1 MNMPLE
7 GIRVVEWGM
16 MQQTPFATQLL
27 GDYGAEV
34 IKLEDRITGDAARGL
49 IRLIG
54 VNTATGT
61 RNFYFECNNRNK
73 KSITVD
79 ITKEKGRQIV
89 YDLVGKSDVFMQNFR
104 VGAAKRAQLDYETL
118 SRYNPRLIYVNT
130 TGIGPRGPEANAPI
144 LDPIGQARSGFM
156 ASAGEPHMPP
166 VQAHFGLADQVG
178 AVMSFTSVLMALLA
192 RERLGVGQEV
202 NTSLLSGMM
211 TMLNLTVSSRLFV
224 EKPIPRMSRSAAGN
238 PLFNFYRCAD
248 NKWIQLAMLQSDR
261 HWIAFCEAMGMGHLS
276 SDPLFKDH
284 NIRGQNSEALITI
297 LDETFATKTRE
308 EWFGILGQN
317 RDFIFG
323 PVNDVNDL
331 VNDPQVLANNYIID
345 YDHPVFGKTKMN
357 GFPFELTRTP
367 ASVRR
372 EPPEFGQHTE
382 EVLTEL
388 LGYSWDKV
396 VDLKNEEVI

>member
-1 MNMPLE
+1 MSMPLE
-7 GIRVVEWGM
+7 GIRVIEWGQ

-49 IRLIG
+49 MKIIG
-54 VNTATGT
+54 VATATGT
-61 RNFYFECNNRNK
+61 RNYYFECNNRNK
-73 KSITVD
+73 KSITID

-89 YDLVGKSDVFMQNFR
+89 YDLVAKSDVFMQNFR
-104 VGAAKRAQLDYETL
+104 VGAAERAKLDYATL
-118 SRYNPRLIYVNT
+118 SGYNPRLIYVNT
-130 TGIGPRGPEANAPI
+130 TGIGPKGPEAQSPI

-166 VQAHFGLADQVG
+166 VQAHFGLADQIG
-178 AVMSFTSVLMALLA
+178 AVMGFASVLMALLA

-202 NTSLLSGMM
+202 NTSLLAGMM
-211 TMLNLTVSSRLFV
+211 TLLNLSVSSRLFV
-224 EKPIPRMSRSAAGN
+224 GKPIPRMTRSAAGN

-248 NKWIQLAMLQSDR
+248 DKWIQLAMLQSDR
-261 HWIAFCEAMGMGHLS
+261 HWAAFCQVMGIGQLAE
-276 SDPLFKDH
+276 DPRFKDH
-284 NIRGQNSEALITI
+284 NIRGQNSKALITI
-297 LDETFATKTRE
+297 LDELFATKTRQ
-308 EWFGILGQN
+308 EWLGILAQN
-317 RDFIFG
+317 KDFIFG

-331 VNDPQVLANNYIID
+331 VNDPQVLANDYIID

-382 EVLTEL
+382 EVLTET
-388 LGYSWDKV
+388 LGYSWDDV
-396 VDLKNEEVI
+396 VKLKEEAVI